1 MALSFQQLLTAVPLI
16 LKGGNVPTIV
26 GEAGIGKSALVQT
39 VAKRLNATLFTTVVS
54 LSEKGDLAIPIPPLT
69 DAAFITTKNY
79 GRLAD
84 VQFGYTHTLIQIIQ
98 QAEANPEK
106 PIIWFLD
113 EFNRGSQAVQG
124 ELMNLVLQRQ
134 INDLILPQNVKLVLA
149 ENPDD
154 SMTGFEDSEYAV
166 QTSDAAIKD
175 RTTRLVMSV
184 SVTDWLDWAKQE
196 QTQHREHIHPLVR
209 QFISQHATL
218 LYPEVRQIDLNPT
231 PRAWQRVSDNL
242 YELRQLA
249 TPMQDQLLFDIVAG
263 DLGHQVATQFVTFV
277 REQTP
282 SLTAADVFDTEP
294 VGPQLPKTIRLTF
307 EKLSDIQK
315 LNVMK
320 TLLLTANMTTDSN
333 AGRFSELLGLVSPDG
348 QYALVKQMT
357 SAPILDDLYASDA
370 HYANVLYQQI
380 MDIAT
385 R

>member
-1 MALSFQQLLTAVPLI
+1 MSLSYQQLLTAIPLI
-16 LKGGNVPTIV
+16 LQGGHVPTIV
-26 GEAGIGKSALVQT
+26 GEAGIGKSALVFEL
-39 VAKRLNATLFTTVVS
+39 AKKLNAKLFTTVVS

-69 DAAFITTKNY
+69 ESAFLTTKHY
-79 GRLAD
+79 GQLAD
-84 VQFGYTHTLIQIIQ
+84 VKFGYTHTVIQIIQ
-98 QAEANPEK
+98 QAERHPNQ

-134 INDLILPQNVKLVLA
+134 INDLILPSNVSLILA

-154 SMTGFEDSEYAV
+154 TMVGFEGSEYAV

-184 SVTDWLDWAKQE
+184 SVSDWLTWAKQGN
-196 QTQHREHIHPLVR
+196 QRPNIHESVQ
-209 QFISQHATL
+209 QFIAENAEL
-218 LYPEVRQIDLNPT
+218 LYPEARSDDLDPT

-242 YELRQLA
+242 YELHHLSQKL
-249 TPMQDQLLFDIVAG
+249 QDELLFDIVAG
-263 DLGHQVATQFVTFV
+263 DLGQPVATQFVSFI
-277 REQTP
+277 RDHLP
-282 SLTAADVFDTEP
+282 SLSASDVFESLP
-294 VGPQLPKTIRLTF
+294 MGPELPIIIR
-307 EKLSDIQK
+307 EKFKEMSEIQK
-315 LNVMK
+315 ATVMK
-320 TLLLTANMTTDSN
+320 TVLLTADVTSN
-333 AGRFSELLGLVSPDG
+333 DHAGRFSAMLNMMAPDG

-357 SAPILDDLYASDA
+357 NAPILDDLYASEA

>member
-1 MALSFQQLLTAVPLI
+1 MSLSYQQLLTAVPLI

-26 GEAGIGKSALVQT
+26 GEAGIGKSALVFELANKLK
-39 VAKRLNATLFTTVVS
+39 AKLFTTVVS

-69 DAAFITTKNY
+69 SSAFITTKNY
-79 GRLAD
+79 GQLAD
-84 VQFGYTHTLIQIIQ
+84 VKFGYTHTLIQIIQ
-98 QAEANPEK
+98 QAERYPHQQ
-106 PIIWFLD
+106 IIWFLD

-134 INDLILPQNVKLVLA
+134 INDLILPENVNLILA

-154 SMTGFEDSEYAV
+154 TMAGFESAEYAV

-184 SVTDWLDWAKQE
+184 SVTNWLAWAKQGNTR
-196 QTQHREHIHPLVR
+196 QNIHTLVQ
-209 QFISQHATL
+209 QFIAENAEL
-218 LYPEVRQIDLNPT
+218 LYPEIRSDDLDPT

-242 YELRQLA
+242 YELQQLA
-249 TPMQDQLLFDIVAG
+249 QKDQDALLFDIVAG
-263 DLGHQVATQFVTFV
+263 DLGQNVAIQFVNFV
-277 REQTP
+277 RNHQP
-282 SLTAADVFDTEP
+282 SLTASDVFDSLP
-294 VGPQLPKTIRLTF
+294 MGPKLPIIIRGKF
-307 EKLSDIQK
+307 QGMSEIQK
-315 LNVMK
+315 SNVMK
-320 TLLLTANMTTDSN
+320 TLLLTADMTTN
-333 AGRFSELLGLVSPDG
+333 NCAGRFSTLLNMMAPDG